1 MRIASLGQLHLFRRG
16 FKPIRPPKALEFET
30 ACAFADTLRRF
41 ARDDWI
47 WTHFPAG
54 ELRSKA
60 TGARLKRMGLR
71 AGVADY
77 LFISPAT
84 GQAYFLELKRGNGPL
99 SEAQAEFRDWCHAH
113 RVPWHC
119 ARSYDDA
126 IATVTAWGVL
136 RLEGR
141 PQ

>member
-1 MRIASLGQLHLFRRG
+1 MRVASLSQLHLFRRG
-16 FKPIRPPKALEFET
+16 NRPERPKPALEFKT
-30 ACAFADTLRRF
+30 ACAVADTL
-41 ARDDWI
+41 ARCADPTWK
-47 WTHFPAG
+47 WSHFPSG
-54 ELRSKA
+54 EARTA
-60 TGARLKRMGLR
+60 AAGARLKRQGLKP
-71 AGVADY
+71 GWPDY
-77 LFISPAT
+77 LFISPTT

-126 IATVTAWGVL
+126 IATVIAWGVL
-136 RLEGR
+136 RREVR